1 VLAAGDASLGVRVQV
16 PRAAAVYLGIVQFF
30 FALTWMVYVTF
41 LPQLLDPYGIERS
54 TLIWLLIG
62 DQLVFAIADVATGIS
77 VDRVGRTIGRLGP
90 LIAAITA
97 ISCLAFLLLPQ
108 VALAGAIGGPALFLG
123 ITALWAASS
132 SALRAPAWVLLF
144 KYAAVP
150 SVPWLSALSIA
161 GLALASIATPYLVTV
176 LRHQDPRL
184 PFALASASLLA
195 TVAGL
200 IWVERAILN
209 QQRIS
214 DTAAV
219 TSASSSGLTREARA
233 LAEAPPSLFTLF
245 LCSGALLFVGF
256 QAHIAFNS
264 AGQYLRFVEPD
275 QLDWLF
281 PIFWVGFN
289 ILIFPAMIVSERS
302 GALPVMIWSALVGS
316 VGAVIAALAPSLELT
331 ILGQVICGAGWG
343 GVLMAGFTGALA
355 LGREGREGLSLG
367 LWFSIQAIAALTRMG
382 LVAAQLNRSSDFVA
396 LTTWVPPGLWVL
408 STALLTV
415 LIVFTVRRTEAA
427 PSMGSMA

>member
-1 VLAAGDASLGVRVQV
+1 VVAAGDASLGVRVQV

-30 FALTWMVYVTF
+30 FALTWMVYVTY
-41 LPQLLDPYGIERS
+41 LPQLLEPYGIERS

-77 VDRVGRTIGRLGP
+77 VDRVGRAVVRLGP
-90 LIAAITA
+90 LIAGITA

-108 VALAGAIGGPALFLG
+108 IALAGAVGGPALFLV

-132 SALRAPAWVLLF
+132 SALRAPAWVLLM

-150 SVPWLSALSIA
+150 SVPWVSALSVA
-161 GLALASIATPYLVTV
+161 GLALASIATPYLVTA
-176 LRHQDPRL
+176 LRDQDPRM

-195 TVAGL
+195 TAAGL
-200 IWVERAILN
+200 IWVEHAILD
-209 QQRIS
+209 QPR
-214 DTAAV
+214 TADAAGA
-219 TSASSSGLTREARA
+219 TSASSSGLTQEARA
-233 LAEAPPSLFTLF
+233 LAEAPPSLFMLF
-245 LCSGALLFVGF
+245 LCSAALLFIGF

-264 AGQYLRFVEPD
+264 GAQYLRFVEAD

-289 ILIFPAMIVSERS
+289 ILIFPAWIVSERS
-302 GALPVMIWSALVGS
+302 GALPVMIWSAMVGA

-331 ILGQVICGAGWG
+331 ILGQVVCGAGWG
-343 GVLMAGFTGALA
+343 GVLVAGFTGALA

-382 LVAAQLNRSSDFVA
+382 LVAAQLNRSTEFLA
-396 LTTWVPPGLWVL
+396 LTTWVPPVFWLL

-415 LIVFTVRRTEAA
+415 LIIFTVRRTEPA
-427 PSMGSMA
+427 SSVGSIA